1 MSEIITVKPT
11 SHSLSSGNIETP
23 QYAYDNSE
31 STSAHLYNTT
41 SGTATS
47 TKTTYNVT
55 FTVYYVFDFSNII
68 IPSGA
73 VIIGAD
79 IHHKAYRS
87 SGSTNLASTTN
98 SYNIGAYDKTSS
110 IKTTSI
116 TTTNEWR
123 TTELTAE
130 QAETWFN
137 STSPRVRCYARTYGR
152 VKRANT
158 TYSINAHMYIYD
170 IYAELKYELSGVT
183 FKTRIDDAWVDGVV
197 HAKINGEWIKPKE
210 AFVKI
215 DGAWKSIK

>member
-11 SHSLSSGNIETP
+11 SYSMSSGNIETP

-31 STSAHLYNTT
+31 STSAHLYKTT

-47 TKTTYNVT
+47 TTTTYT
-55 FTVYYVFDFSNII
+55 ATSMVYYVFNFSNII

-73 VIIGAD
+73 VIVGAD
-79 IHHKAYRS
+79 IHHKAYRVSRS
-87 SGSTNLASTTN
+87 SGLASTKT
-98 SYNIGAYDKTSS
+98 SYTIGAYNKTSS
-110 IKTTSI
+110 IKTTTI
-116 TTTNEWR
+116 TATDAWR

-152 VKRANT
+152 AKTASSS
-158 TYSINAHMYIYD
+158 YSIEAHMYIYD
-170 IYAELKYELSGVT
+170 IYAELKYELSGIT

-197 HAKINGEWIKPKE
+197 HAKVNGEWIKPKE
-210 AFVKI
+210 AFVKV
-215 DGAWKSIK
+215 DGVWESIK

>member
-11 SHSLSSGNIETP
+11 SHSLASGDIETP
-23 QYAYDNSE
+23 QYAYDNSI
-31 STSAHLYNTT
+31 STYALLHQTT

-47 TKTTYNVT
+47 TTTTYSAIA
-55 FTVYYVFDFSNII
+55 TVYYIFDFSNII

-79 IHHKAYRS
+79 IHHKAYRVS
-87 SGSTNLASTTN
+87 SGTNMASLVT
-98 SYNIGAYDKTSS
+98 SYTIGAFNKTTS

-137 STSPRVRCYARTYGR
+137 STSPRVRCYARSNGR
-152 VKRANT
+152 VKKAT
-158 TYSINAHMYIYD
+158 SYSIVSNMYIYE
-170 IYAELKYELSGVT
+170 IYAELKYELSGIT
-183 FKTRIDDAWVDGVV
+183 FKTRIDDAWVDSVV
-197 HAKINGEWIKPKE
+197 HTKINGEWIKPKE
-210 AFVKI
+210 AFVKV
-215 DGAWKSIK
+215 DGVWKSIK